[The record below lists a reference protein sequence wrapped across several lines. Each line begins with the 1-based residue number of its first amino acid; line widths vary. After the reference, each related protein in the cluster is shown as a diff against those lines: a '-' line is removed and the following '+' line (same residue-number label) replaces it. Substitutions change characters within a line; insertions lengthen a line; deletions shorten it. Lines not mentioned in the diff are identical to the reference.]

1 MDFFERDLEDII
13 YNVLQGEDGYDSLNE
28 RGLDICYSPDHFICK
43 RQLKI
48 GNYGI
53 ADLVTLSRFTQGGLF
68 IEVIEL
74 KKGEV
79 NMDAYVQAN
88 RYLTGIKRYVE
99 RFHPKLMVVYSITL
113 IGRHINRGDWVYL
126 IDQVENLKVLTYK
139 YDIDGITFESH
150 SGYVLRDEGLIK
162 VSNANPF

>member
-1 MDFFERDLEDII
+1 MDFLEKDLEDII
-13 YNVLQGEDGYDSLNE
+13 FNALQCEEGYDMLNE
-28 RGLDICYSPDHFICK
+28 RGLDICYSTEHFICK

-53 ADLVTLSRFTQGGLF
+53 ADLVTLSRFTKGRVF

-88 RYLTGIKRYVE
+88 RYLTGIKRYME
-99 RFHPKLMVVYSITL
+99 RFHPKLNVVYSMTL
-113 IGRHINRGDWVYL
+113 IGRQLNRGDWVYL
-126 IDQVENLKVLTYK
+126 IDEVEHLKVLTYK

-162 VSNANPF
+162 VSNKSPF

>member
-1 MDFFERDLEDII
+1 MDFLERDLEDII
-13 YNVLQGEDGYDSLNE
+13 YNALQSEDGYDFINE

-53 ADLVTLSRFTQGGLF
+53 ADLVTLSRYTQGGLY

-79 NMDAYVQAN
+79 NVDTYLQAN
-88 RYLTGIKRYVE
+88 RYITGIKRYVE
-99 RFHPKLMVVYSITL
+99 RFHPKLRVVYSVTL
-113 IGRHINRGDWVYL
+113 IGRHINRGDWVYI

-139 YDIDGITFESH
+139 YDIDGIRFESH
-150 SGYVLRDEGLIK
+150 SGYVLIDEGLMK